1 MRTATPKGQPTPIP
15 GTPKFEPFT
24 VPTHSTGPY
33 AYDAQRHPTRCSE
46 FVCLNESSCG
56 NCASP
61 NCNNNGVCKPGKH
74 HCSWRPFRQ
83 RPNTARR
90 VAKIKI
96 KLLLAQLDVLNS
108 LKSLKGDSSAEGG
121 HQRSKRLRTLI
132 SPNFSVLKPIAP
144 GRQQPEKQFVQRRIF
159 QMMLSSGSW

>member
-96 KLLLAQLDVLNS
+96 KLLLAHNLT
-108 LKSLKGDSSAEGG
+108 SSTASNP
-121 HQRSKRLRTLI
+121 SKETV
-132 SPNFSVLKPIAP
+132 VLKVDTK
-144 GRQQPEKQFVQRRIF
+144 GQK
-159 QMMLSSGSW
+159 G